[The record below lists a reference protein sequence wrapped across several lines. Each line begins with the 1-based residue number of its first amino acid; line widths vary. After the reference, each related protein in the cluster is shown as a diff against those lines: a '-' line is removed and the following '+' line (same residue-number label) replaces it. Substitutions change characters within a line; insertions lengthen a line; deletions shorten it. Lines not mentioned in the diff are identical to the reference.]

1 MAEQAEKK
9 NTYISLHK
17 NFVRTDIEYT
27 DPRTGEKKTFNSV
40 TLPQGTVID
49 GKDVGGYQFSPLYVN
64 ESKYR
69 GENWR
74 DIPLLTD
81 REVWLQKSVLDPEG
95 NPVIGDDGRRERDTV
110 KVTPAQIKE
119 ALAES
124 RKRYAEEHAKDEPGL
139 EQRAQHAREASESI
153 EREGAASRPL
163 SREAR

>member
-74 DIPLLTD
+74 DIPLLTE

-95 NPVIGDDGRRERDTV
+95 NPVIGEDGKRLKGTV
-110 KVTPAQIKE
+110 RVMPQQIKD

-124 RKRYAEEHAKDEPGL
+124 RRAYAEAHKDSLAERAKDVTEASRAMEA
-139 EQRAQHAREASESI
+139 EQRPVPDAQAR
-153 EREGAASRPL
+153 
-163 SREAR
+163 

>member
-1 MAEQAEKK
+1 MAEQVEKK

-95 NPVIGDDGRRERDTV
+95 SPVIGEDGKRLKETV
-110 KVTPAQIKE
+110 RVMPQQIKD

-124 RKRYAEEHAKDEPGL
+124 RRAYAEAHKDSLAERAKDVTEASRAMEA
-139 EQRAQHAREASESI
+139 EQRPAPDAQAR
-153 EREGAASRPL
+153 
-163 SREAR
+163 

>member
-27 DPRTGEKKTFNSV
+27 DRRTGEQKTFNSV

-95 NPVIGDDGRRERDTV
+95 NPVVDGDGRRMKDTV
-110 KVTPAQIKE
+110 KVMPQQIKD

-124 RKRYAEEHAKDEPGL
+124 RRAYAEAHRDTLAERAKDVT
-139 EQRAQHAREASESI
+139 EASRAME
-153 EREGAASRPL
+153 ADQRPAPETQT
-163 SREAR
+163 R

>member
-40 TLPQGTVID
+40 TL
-49 GKDVGGYQFSPLYVN
+49 YVN

-74 DIPLLTD
+74 DIPLLTE

-95 NPVIGDDGRRERDTV
+95 NPVIGEDGKRLKETV
-110 KVTPAQIKE
+110 RVVPQQIKD

-124 RKRYAEEHAKDEPGL
+124 RRAYAEAHKDSLAERAKDVTEASRAMEA
-139 EQRAQHAREASESI
+139 EQRPVPDAQAR
-153 EREGAASRPL
+153 
-163 SREAR
+163 

>member
-1 MAEQAEKK
+1 MADQAEKK

-27 DPRTGEKKTFNSV
+27 DPRTGEKKMFNSV

-74 DIPLLTD
+74 DIPLLTE

-95 NPVIGDDGRRERDTV
+95 NPVIGEDGKRLNETV
-110 KVTPAQIKE
+110 RVMPQQIKD

-124 RKRYAEEHAKDEPGL
+124 RRAYAEAHKDSLAERAEDVTEASRAMEA
-139 EQRAQHAREASESI
+139 EQRPVPDAQAR
-153 EREGAASRPL
+153 
-163 SREAR
+163 